1 METRS
6 KNIELVSPFKVIRRI
21 HDLLHNSALF
31 MAGSKARARM
41 LIAVATEPVEPLL
54 EKKKHQI
61 IYKKLNDHPEIYR
74 CRLLKNEIEETDQA
88 TIPEWVMTNY
98 KDTGVFLI
106 VSFANYQVFEK
117 ILRFLRG
124 LYPKIARTYFN
135 TGYIYNFLRRI
146 DKKDDRLHIRITKLV
161 AKNRIES
168 EGAQKII
175 ASSID
180 WTDIT
185 YQEAFIKLNEE
196 DAWIKSI
203 DLSLTI
209 SDNGSKYEA
218 AGSIARDGVLV
229 CKNNIKFFFY
239 QVVQQALQKAFQ
251 DKELFMK
258 RSRRENPGLKVRPL
272 VIEFGKPIFSDKSNN
287 HRLINALRKMP
298 NSSLSVFHANPY
310 LQASMID
317 YGDGSTYRIWVLS
330 EDSMIIVPQMR
341 ATVGS
346 LQRLFNHI
354 GERFMEGKISELN
367 N

>member
-1 METRS
+1 MG
-6 KNIELVSPFKVIRRI
+6 IRGI
-21 HDLLHNSALF
+21 NDLLNNSTLF
-31 MAGSKARARM
+31 MTGSKAKARM

-54 EKKKHQI
+54 EKKKHEI
-61 IYKKLNDHPEIYR
+61 IYKKLNDHPEIYH
-74 CRLLKNEIEETDQA
+74 CRLLKYDLDETDQA
-88 TIPEWVMTNY
+88 TIPEWVMINY
-98 KDTGVFLI
+98 KNTDVFLI
-106 VSFANYQVFEK
+106 VSFANYK
-117 ILRFLRG
+117 ISRRIIRFLRG

-146 DKKDDRLHIRITKLV
+146 DKEDDRLHIRITKLV

-185 YQEAFIKLNEE
+185 YQEAFTKLYEE

-218 AGSIARDGVLV
+218 AGSIARDGMLV

-239 QVVQQALQKAFQ
+239 QVVQQALQKAFN
-251 DKELFMK
+251 DKELFK
-258 RSRRENPGLKVRPL
+258 NRSRRENPGLKVRPL
-272 VIEFGKPIFSDKSNN
+272 VIEFGKPIFSDKSHN

-317 YGDGSTYRIWVLS
+317 YRDGSTYRIWVLS
-330 EDSMIIVPQMR
+330 EDSMTIVPQMR

-354 GERFMEGKISELN
+354 GERFMEGKITELN
-367 N
+367 DRSIDSHE